1 MIGLQLF
8 TGLVQGMLLVLLALG
23 LSLIFGLM
31 TVVNFA
37 HGAFYMLGAY
47 VGFFILGL
55 TGSFWLGLVVV
66 PLAIGTLG
74 LLVERTLI
82 KPLYGGD
89 LNDPLLLTFG
99 LTSVLIEIVKLIWG
113 RWGFPFNPPPA
124 LEGLVDL
131 GFTLFPTYYLFVIA
145 VSAAVVLALWLFLE
159 KTDLGLII
167 RAGTRDSLMV
177 RVLGLD
183 FSRIQYLV
191 FAIGTALTGLAGILA
206 APMRG
211 VNPDMGQSILINA
224 FVVIVVGGMGSL
236 VGAVTSGLLIGQV
249 VSLTS
254 LYYPEMSDIVIFLF
268 MALILLVRPAGLFGE
283 RGLLE

>member
-1 MIGLQLF
+1 
-8 TGLVQGMLLVLLALG
+8 
-23 LSLIFGLM
+23 
-31 TVVNFA
+31 
-37 HGAFYMLGAY
+37 
-47 VGFFILGL
+47 
-55 TGSFWLGLVVV
+55 
-66 PLAIGTLG
+66 
-74 LLVERTLI
+74 
-82 KPLYGGD
+82 
-89 LNDPLLLTFG
+89 
-99 LTSVLIEIVKLIWG
+99 
-113 RWGFPFNPPPA
+113 
-124 LEGLVDL
+124 
-131 GFTLFPTYYLFVIA
+131 
-145 VSAAVVLALWLFLE
+145 VVLALWLFLE

-191 FAIGTALTGLAGILA
+191 FAIGTALAGLAGILA

-211 VNPDMGQSILINA
+211 VNPDMGQSILINS

-236 VGAVTSGLLIGQV
+236 VGAVVSGLLIGQV